1 MCNTCGCRA
10 AEEIN
15 PIDSVIVEAPLG
27 RGVAQFYAEGGE
39 MATYSP
45 SREPDMASPATEP
58 TNANFSAE
66 DLFCAS
72 CGSYKR
78 AEGHGCGCMGAE
90 DNKRPIYDINWDT
103 DDGEGGEI
111 IPMDGMGN
119 DLPSTVMVPS
129 DLEEDEIADYL
140 SDNYGWLVLGFTM
153 GAESKSMF
161 GKDKNGKMYA
171 RRRNGRIITHNAE
184 SDVEC
189 ITCASDMSDQ
199 PLWGCECC
207 GMLVGTKGDHEG
219 CGFNEDGEVL
229 CNLCYMGQCDCESF
243 GAESKSMFGKDK
255 NGKMYAR
262 RRNGRIIT
270 HNAEHEGL
278 YACSKCKHWNRNPV
292 DGITKCKKCGNGT
305 FTFVKRSEFMPEGD
319 GNVVGQQTFTY
330 NGTPLRAE
338 EETSFGLV
346 GEGNDF
352 GQMRAE
358 EVAQAVSWEGK
369 GDNNN
374 GLTYGI
380 EYLDEDGMVADVE
393 WFATSKER
401 DGVLKSYIEEFGSDF
416 VMEKPFTTGAKLSAG
431 LLTGAALF
439 GLVGASLTALLGSI
453 MERGE

>member
-15 PIDSVIVEAPLG
+15 PVDSVIVEAPLG
-27 RGVAQFYAEGGE
+27 RGVAQFYAEGGD

-45 SREPDMASPATEP
+45 SQEPDMTSPATEP
-58 TNANFSAE
+58 TNANFS
-66 DLFCAS
+66 
-72 CGSYKR
+72 
-78 AEGHGCGCMGAE
+78 
-90 DNKRPIYDINWDT
+90 
-103 DDGEGGEI
+103 
-111 IPMDGMGN
+111 
-119 DLPSTVMVPS
+119 
-129 DLEEDEIADYL
+129 
-140 SDNYGWLVLGFTM
+140 
-153 GAESKSMF
+153 AESKSMF

-171 RRRNGRIITHNAE
+171 RRRNGRIITHNAESFGAEYDERFNIGKCDWAEDCKCEDEDVHCSKCNYNLTTSGGRECPNGCFDEKGAE

-219 CGFNEDGEVL
+219 CGFNEDGEVM
-229 CNLCYMGQCDCESF
+229 CNLCYSGQCDCESF
-243 GAESKSMFGKDK
+243 SAESKSMFGKDK

-358 EVAQAVSWEGK
+358 EGDLYYCSKCDEGFSSI
-369 GDNNN
+369 NP
-374 GLTYGI
+374 T
-380 EYLDEDGMVADVE
+380 DEGQFCDSCLPSSATLHDEMERITMDADY
-393 WFATSKER
+393 A
-401 DGVLKSYIEEFGSDF
+401 L
-416 VMEKPFTTGAKLSAG
+416 EKPFQTGAKLSAG

-439 GLVGASLTALLGSI
+439 GLVGASLTTLLGSI